1 MIKLFVGSDPVA
13 CDRGG
18 RAVRTFLRNRGL
30 VRNRADHEAMRLAA
44 IRTIVVLVGTDEGRD
59 IVAESLL
66 VLGVSPQEMTAA
78 MLGEPI

>member
-1 MIKLFVGSDPVA
+1 
-13 CDRGG
+13 
-18 RAVRTFLRNRGL
+18 

-44 IRTIVVLVGTDEGRD
+44 IRTIVVPAGTDEDRD
-59 IVAESLL
+59 VVAESLL